1 MLDSTGLDRLPRK
14 ESGVEWAYF
23 VGRGRAAGTS
33 VALTVAKMVPGGGH
47 GGEQLTCAGHGCSI
61 VPLL

>member
-1 MLDSTGLDRLPRK
+1 MLDSTGLDHLPRK

-33 VALTVAKMVPGGGH
+33 VALTVAKTVPEGAMVG
-47 GGEQLTCAGHGCSI
+47 SS
-61 VPLL
+61 